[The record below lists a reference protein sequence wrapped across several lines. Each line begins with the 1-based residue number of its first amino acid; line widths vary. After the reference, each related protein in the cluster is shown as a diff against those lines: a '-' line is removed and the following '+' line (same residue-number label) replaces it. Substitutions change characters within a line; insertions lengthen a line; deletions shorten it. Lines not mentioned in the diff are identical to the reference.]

1 MPLCARLLATA
12 RLYALADRRR
22 TGCPPVRGQRYAVP
36 VAQRHLDRLTPVDAS
51 FLHQEDAN
59 AHMHLGA
66 LVQIGGDP
74 LSRAELLDQIRERL
88 HLVPRY
94 RQKLAYTRLDAG
106 RPVWIDDPAFDPEFH
121 VRHSALP
128 APGGFRQLQALT
140 ARIFSQPLDRSRPLW
155 EMWLVEGLR
164 EGGCAL
170 ILKNHHCLI
179 DGVAGIDL
187 ATVLFDLDP
196 DAQPPEHPEH
206 TWQPHREPSRLELLG
221 TLARAALRSE
231 RELAEKALE
240 ALANPESALR
250 RLRDAAEG
258 LGEVAW
264 ALLNPAPPTP
274 LNQPIGPY
282 RRFIGIT
289 AQLEDLR
296 AIKNTFGGTVNDVVL
311 AVVTG
316 ALRTFLIERGVH
328 TSGLE
333 LRALVPVSVRAADE
347 HGAMGNRIV
356 AMRAPLPVFIADPI
370 ERLRYLTGAM
380 ADLKESKQ
388 AIGAKVIADVQ
399 NFAPPTLLAQA
410 SRLQFSTRLFNL
422 LVTNIPGPQLPLY
435 VRGRK
440 LRHAFPIAFLPNNHA
455 LSIAMMSYN
464 GEITFSLLA
473 DFDALP
479 DVEVVGEAI
488 SAELAGLLAATRSEP
503 PARTPRRTTRKH
515 PRRNVTRA
523 PLTLVGAGSS
533 VTATR
538 ARV

>member
-1 MPLCARLLATA
+1 
-12 RLYALADRRR
+12 
-22 TGCPPVRGQRYAVP
+22 
-36 VAQRHLDRLTPVDAS
+36 
-51 FLHQEDAN
+51 
-59 AHMHLGA
+59 MHLGA
-66 LVQIGGDP
+66 LVQISGEP
-74 LSRAELLDQIRERL
+74 LTRAELLDQIRERL

-106 RPVWIDDPAFDPEFH
+106 RPVWIDDPAFDPDFH
-121 VRHSALP
+121 VRHTALP

-140 ARIFSQPLDRSRPLW
+140 ARIFSQPLDRARPLW

-179 DGVAGIDL
+179 DGVAGMDL

-196 DAQPPEHPEH
+196 HAAPPEHPEH
-206 TWQPHREPSRLELLG
+206 SWQPHREPSRLELLG

-231 RELAEKALE
+231 RELAEKALA
-240 ALANPESALR
+240 ALANPEGAMR
-250 RLRDAAEG
+250 KLRDAAEG

-264 ALLNPAPPTP
+264 ALLNPAPATP
-274 LNQPIGPY
+274 LNEPIGPY
-282 RRFIGIT
+282 RRFIGI
-289 AQLEDLR
+289 AAPLDDLK
-296 AIKNTFGGTVNDVVL
+296 AIKNAFGGTVNDVVL
-311 AVVTG
+311 AIVTG
-316 ALRTFLIERGVH
+316 ALRTFLIERGVR

-333 LRALVPVSVRAADE
+333 LRALVPVSVRAPDE

-370 ERLRYLTGAM
+370 ERLRYLTAAM

-422 LVTNIPGPQLPLY
+422 LVTNIPGPQFPLY
-435 VRGRK
+435 VRGRM
-440 LRHAFPIAFLPNNHA
+440 LRHAYPIAFLPNNHA
-455 LSIAMMSYN
+455 LSVAMMSYN

-479 DVEVVGEAI
+479 DVELIGEAI
-488 SAELAGLLAATRSEP
+488 SAEIAALLAATRSEP
-503 PARTPRRTTRKH
+503 SRRTARRSRRKNAQRFL
-515 PRRNVTRA
+515 PRP
-523 PLTLVGAGSS
+523 PLSLVGAESAAS
-533 VTATR
+533 ATRTR
-538 ARV
+538 ART